1 MGTSTE
7 NTAMSLITY
16 LNKYFTAGASGVFES
31 ETVSIVPHF
40 FDKFGVDV
48 KNEGNLYVF
57 KYDMLAAKFSLPI
70 TSECRGSVFR
80 FGDGK
85 WTQCS
90 RPWKKFFNLSEG
102 FCPFFNV
109 KEFAKNNSL
118 SLVSKEDGTAIQVYH
133 DGNDWRVSTLGTI
146 TPSKVGDYNI
156 TFDKLFKITVRCG
169 WDALVKDLIVGNTYM
184 FELCTEE
191 NRIVTKYA
199 SNRVYLLSVIDAHGV
214 YFDDHAITCLA
225 EKWNV
230 LLPRRVMLYEYDIAT
245 KDQLVEWVEKN
256 CPDSDEKQFSE
267 GFVLYDGQ
275 TPVAKIKTANYLAL
289 HHVGGG
295 DTAHSKN
302 VLIDAFF
309 AGSVD
314 DIEKVLN
321 KHLTDFLAKLREW
334 YAAKRAF
341 IFNEVVEIAK
351 SEYPTQ
357 KDFALRV
364 QKIDD
369 KRLASFFFANKEK
382 VIAGAVD
389 GDDIA
394 RFFKLGWSKFEKDI
408 KELA

>member
-16 LNKYFTAGASGVFES
+16 LNKYLTAGSTGVFDN
-31 ETVSIVPHF
+31 ETISIVPHF

-48 KNEGNLYVF
+48 KNEGSLYVF
-57 KYDMLAAKFSLPI
+57 KYDMLAAKFTIPI
-70 TSECRGSVFR
+70 TSECRGAVCR
-80 FGDGK
+80 FDNGK
-85 WTQCS
+85 WTQVS
-90 RPWKKFFNLSEG
+90 RPWLKFHNLHEG
-102 FCPFFNV
+102 YCPYFNV
-109 KEFAKNNSL
+109 KDFAKNNSL
-118 SLVSKEDGTAIQVYH
+118 SIVSKEDGTAIQVYF
-133 DGNDWRVSTLGTI
+133 DGEKWRVSTLGTI
-146 TPSKVGDYNI
+146 TPAKVGDYNI
-156 TFDKLFKITVRCG
+156 TFDELFKKTLGVD
-169 WDALVKDLIVGNTYM
+169 WDAFTKDLVVGTTYM
-184 FELCTEE
+184 FELCCAE

-199 SNRVYLLSVIDAHGV
+199 SNRVFLLSIIDTHGV
-214 YFDDHAITCLA
+214 YADVGATEAFAI
-225 EKWNV
+225 KWNIYT
-230 LLPRRVMLYEYDIAT
+230 PKRIMLYEKDIT
-245 KDQLVEWVEKN
+245 NKDQLVEWVEKN
-256 CPDSDEKQFSE
+256 CPDDDETQFKE
-267 GFVLYDGQ
+267 GFVLYDGMV
-275 TPVAKIKTANYLAL
+275 PVGKIKTSNYLAL

-309 AGSVD
+309 AGTVD

-321 KHLTDFLAKLREW
+321 DTLVAFLAKLREW

-341 IFNEVVEIAK
+341 IFNEVAEIAK
-351 SEYPTQ
+351 GEYPTQ

-382 VIAGAVD
+382 VIAGAID